1 MITANL
7 FWFDYTYHFCHY
19 FTATRLPPHVFRSY
33 LRDDYTDGRIT
44 VIIFH
49 AHRSPPHA
57 FRSYLR
63 DDYTDERIIVII
75 SMLIA
80 HRHTLSALTLGII
93 TQMEGLFPCSSLTA
107 TRFPL
112 LPSG

>member
-7 FWFDYTYHFCHY
+7 FWFDYTCHFLPLL
-19 FTATRLPPHVFRSY
+19 TAIRSPPHPFRSY

-49 AHRSPPHA
+49 AHRLPIHA

-63 DDYTDERIIVII
+63 DDYTDGRITVII

-80 HRHTLSALTLGII
+80 HRHTLSALTFGMI
-93 TQMEGLFPCSSLTA
+93 TQMKGLL
-107 TRFPL
+107 
-112 LPSG
+112 